1 VRRVIAGVLPH
12 EKAAEVARLQA
23 LGRRVGFV
31 GDGINDAPALTQADL
46 GLAIGTGTEVA
57 VEAGEVV
64 LVGGDPA
71 LVPVAV
77 DLARRTLGV
86 IRQNLF
92 WAFGYNVA
100 AVPIAALGLL
110 DPMIAAG
117 AMAFSSVSVVLNS
130 LRLRRYRPGQQ

>member
-1 VRRVIAGVLPH
+1 LPH
-12 EKAAEVARLQA
+12 EKAAEVERLQA
-23 LGRRVGFV
+23 QGRRVGFV

-46 GLAIGTGTEVA
+46 GIAIGTGTEVA

-71 LVPVAV
+71 LVPVAIE
-77 DLARRTLGV
+77 LARRTLGV

-100 AVPIAALGLL
+100 AIPIAAIGLL
-110 DPMIAAG
+110 DPMLAAG

-130 LRLRRYRPGQQ
+130 LRLRRFRGTI